1 MEHVEFGITHG
12 SSIVFG
18 TKTKPPCPAKI
29 THVDHFQVSGLHVT
43 PTLTGVRALTGGCY
57 KLSSRRNN
65 DTRARLAYRLAV
77 CRATVTLRHVNPSR
91 LITLDSQLIK
101 VKSDTA
107 ITTNNSLKSAQIAAF
122 GIESLRRTAA
132 HLPVTHAGATEGENK
147 TTTKNLM
154 DASAVT
160 AKQLI
165 IRDHVATLVQFIWL
179 PLQPHTLGH
188 TPQKKKKKNSSSF
201 KMCQQTIRQERKKN
215 SAQTV

>member
-18 TKTKPPCPAKI
+18 TKTKQPCPAKI

-165 IRDHVATLVQFIWL
+165 IRDHVATLVQFI
-179 PLQPHTLGH
+179 
-188 TPQKKKKKNSSSF
+188 
-201 KMCQQTIRQERKKN
+201 
-215 SAQTV
+215 